1 MQFGHTLR
9 SLRSMPRMVLG
20 GVPKERAG
28 EERLA
33 WRRLGLVPSGIRL
46 ASDAFVEGSAIPT
59 KHSADGGNAP
69 PPLRW
74 EGLPPGTEALALLV
88 EDPDAPTPNPFVHWL
103 VYNIPAH
110 APALTAETLAEA
122 RTGRNSMFGT
132 TWTGCAPPKGD
143 APHRYVFQLF
153 ALDRVVEIGDHPG
166 RTALID
172 ALRGHVLC
180 CAVLT
185 GTYQR

>member
-1 MQFGHTLR
+1 MQIGHTLR

-20 GVPKERAG
+20 GVPSERAG

-33 WRRLGLVPSGIRL
+33 WRRLGLQPGNMRLMSDHFVDGGLIPSRQ
-46 ASDAFVEGSAIPT
+46 A
-59 KHSADGGNAP
+59 ADGGNVP
-69 PPLRW
+69 PVLRW
-74 EGLPPGTEALALLV
+74 TDVPPGTEALALLV

-110 APALTAETLAEA
+110 AFALTEELLGET

-132 TWTGCAPPKGD
+132 GWTGCAPPKGD
-143 APHRYVFQLF
+143 AAHRYVFQLF

-172 ALRGHVLC
+172 ALRGHAIG